1 MSLQAKSERVVAPA
15 SRYSNRAVI
24 NTLIKQ
30 SAAAEIIYTIYFLFF
45 ESLLENNKVMKRE
58 INLVLVV

>member
-1 MSLQAKSERVVAPA
+1 MCWSLKTTHH
-15 SRYSNRAVI
+15 Y
-24 NTLIKQ
+24 LIKQ

-45 ESLLENNKVMKRE
+45 ESLLENNKVMKRK